1 MTTTPATC
9 THHWL
14 IEWPPPGVEELPARC
29 RKCQAERTFPMTE
42 MGGAH
47 SLPSPVPPRPLRH
60 ALGNGGYATSAGLYG
75 A

>member
-14 IEWPPPGVEELPARC
+14 IESPSPGVKKLPARC
-29 RKCQAERTFPMTE
+29 LKCKAERTFPMTR
-42 MGGAH
+42 MGGGNRV
-47 SLPSPVPPRPLRH
+47 PSPMPPRPLRH
-60 ALGNGGYATSAGLYG
+60 PLGHGGYATSGGLYG